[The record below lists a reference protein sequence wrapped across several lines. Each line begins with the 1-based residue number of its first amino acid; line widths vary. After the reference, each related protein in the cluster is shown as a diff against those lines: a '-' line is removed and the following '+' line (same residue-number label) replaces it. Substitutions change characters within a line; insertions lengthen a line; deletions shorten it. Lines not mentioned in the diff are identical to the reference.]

1 MPALRQATG
10 FLYIDCKLS
19 QLTKQVG
26 SCQRGVTFAVLDL
39 GCCGGHQFSAA
50 AAVVND
56 DYRLW
61 ISGGR

>member
-26 SCQRGVTFAVLDL
+26 RCQRGVTFAVLDP
-39 GCCGGHQFSAA
+39 GCCGGHQSSAT
-50 AAVVND
+50 AAVE
-56 DYRLW
+56 
-61 ISGGR
+61 